1 MNEGSCDTEDWSND
15 AENSALHYR
24 NKLHFTIYYNWKVL
38 GFNQLELQKAPLC
51 SFSAL
56 FGELKASSNVT
67 EIKTTLQKLKFI
79 LKKIK

>member
-1 MNEGSCDTEDWSND
+1 MLILISLSFEKLL
-15 AENSALHYR
+15 SAA
-24 NKLHFTIYYNWKVL
+24 
-38 GFNQLELQKAPLC
+38 QKFQKT
-51 SFSAL
+51 FSAI